1 MTPSEE
7 VPGARSSRTWSR
19 LAWFVALYAVSL
31 AAFAAIVYGLR
42 ALVPR

>member
-1 MTPSEE
+1 MK
-7 VPGARSSRTWSR
+7 ARDRKPETWSR
-19 LAWFVALYAVSL
+19 LAWFVALYVASL

>member
-1 MTPSEE
+1 MTRPDGRGRRVFE
-7 VPGARSSRTWSR
+7 RTWSR

>member
-1 MTPSEE
+1 MAAQDRKPK
-7 VPGARSSRTWSR
+7 AWSR
-19 LAWFVALYAVSL
+19 FAWFVALYVTSL